1 MINKTIY
8 IYFLFFLIFLTSC
21 DQGKIKNSNQ
31 CLGEWK
37 LLDDDSHKKS
47 FILKENGK
55 VEFNNLSI
63 KDIAGREEQQF
74 PKAGTWK
81 LVLDESKCSFLEIW
95 FSRDGG
101 EYGQGGKLVKK
112 KELEVWFT
120 VGDPDDFK
128 WKRFR
133 LVNPYY
139 ANSVK

>member
-1 MINKTIY
+1 MKWLNLKIN
-8 IYFLFFLIFLTSC
+8 S
-21 DQGKIKNSNQ
+21 
-31 CLGEWK
+31 
-37 LLDDDSHKKS
+37 
-47 FILKENGK
+47 
-55 VEFNNLSI
+55 NLSI
-63 KDIAGREEQQF
+63 KDIAGSEEEQI

-81 LVLDESKCSFLEIW
+81 LVLDESKGSFLEIW

-101 EYGQGGKLVKK
+101 EYGQGGKLVKE

>member
-1 MINKTIY
+1 MY
-8 IYFLFFLIFLTSC
+8 IFYFFLIFLTSC

-37 LLDDDSHKKS
+37 LLDDNSH
-47 FILKENGK
+47 
-55 VEFNNLSI
+55 
-63 KDIAGREEQQF
+63 
-74 PKAGTWK
+74 TWK
-81 LVLDESKCSFLEIW
+81 LVLDESKGSFLEIW

-101 EYGQGGKLVKK
+101 EYGQGGKLVKE

-139 ANSVK
+139 ANRIK

>member
-1 MINKTIY
+1 M
-8 IYFLFFLIFLTSC
+8 TSC

-63 KDIAGREEQQF
+63 KDIAGSEEEQI

-81 LVLDESKCSFLEIW
+81 LVL
-95 FSRDGG
+95 

-139 ANSVK
+139 ANRVK

>member
-1 MINKTIY
+1 M
-8 IYFLFFLIFLTSC
+8 TSC

-37 LLDDDSHKKS
+37 LLDDNSHKKS

-63 KDIAGREEQQF
+63 K
-74 PKAGTWK
+74 AGTWK
-81 LVLDESKCSFLEIW
+81 LVLDESKGSFLEIW

-101 EYGQGGKLVKK
+101 EYGQGGKLVKE

-139 ANSVK
+139 ANRIK

>member
-63 KDIAGREEQQF
+63 KDIVGSEEEQI

-81 LVLDESKCSFLEIW
+81 LVLDESKGSFLETIQ
-95 FSRDGG
+95 DGD
-101 EYGQGGKLVKK
+101 EYCYWDNMKQTG
-112 KELEVWFT
+112 
-120 VGDPDDFK
+120 
-128 WKRFR
+128 
-133 LVNPYY
+133 LVNMDMIDHEYPRED
-139 ANSVK
+139 

>member
-8 IYFLFFLIFLTSC
+8 IYILFFLIFLTSC

-63 KDIAGREEQQF
+63 KDIAGSEEEQI

-81 LVLDESKCSFLEIW
+81 LVLDES
-95 FSRDGG
+95 
-101 EYGQGGKLVKK
+101 VKK